1 MIPFY
6 YAVVF
11 ILLGMLF
18 SYLQCVRYLKGL
30 RGILSPVPDHYPI
43 LVSIFFGGPVLLL
56 TYLFSDIR
64 DEDAMYKRRYLICGI
79 IFTILQITLVAL
91 LIYFKVLTF
100 EVTQQDKSI

>member
-11 ILLGMLF
+11 ILAGMLF
-18 SYLQCVRYLKGL
+18 TYLQSIRYLKGL
-30 RGILSPVPDHYPI
+30 RGILSPIPDHYPI
-43 LVSIFFGGPVLLL
+43 LVGIFFGGPILLL

-64 DEDAMYKRRYLICGI
+64 DEDAMHKRRYLICGVV
-79 IFTILQITLVAL
+79 FTIFQTTLVVL
-91 LIYFKVLTF
+91 LIHFKVLTF